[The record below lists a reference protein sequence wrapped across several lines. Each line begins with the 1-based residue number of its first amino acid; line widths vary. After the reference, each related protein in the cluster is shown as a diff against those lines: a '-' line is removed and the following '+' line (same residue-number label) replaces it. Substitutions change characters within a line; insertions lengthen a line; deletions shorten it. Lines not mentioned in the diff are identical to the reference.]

1 MGTGFW
7 TDAGKWWDPG
17 CTECSEDGTRWCKSD
32 SERCQSWKDRKR
44 EGRRLDLSILS
55 SGMWGGKWRAEKESV
70 ESLWRTSD
78 RTGQEGVD
86 VIVTVWEGV

>member
-1 MGTGFW
+1 MHATNSVIGLRSEYTLRRDFVIDCIAEQFRITPGFVMH
-7 TDAGKWWDPG
+7 GS
-17 CTECSEDGTRWCKSD
+17 TE
-32 SERCQSWKDRKR
+32 
-44 EGRRLDLSILS
+44 